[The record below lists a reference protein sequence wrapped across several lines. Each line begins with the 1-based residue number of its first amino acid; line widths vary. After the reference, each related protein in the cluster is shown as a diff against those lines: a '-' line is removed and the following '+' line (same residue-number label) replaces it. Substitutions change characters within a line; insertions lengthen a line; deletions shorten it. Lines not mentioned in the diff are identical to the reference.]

1 MSLFEPDD
9 FADDWY
15 VAGLN
20 QIGHMVAGGAAVV
33 VGGVWFAALCIG
45 ALELWQYYRRS
56 AVKADTITD
65 TAFWAY
71 GMAFGTAV
79 WFLPSVILLGG
90 AWMGLVWY
98 MSR

>member
-1 MSLFEPDD
+1 MSILEPDD
-9 FADDWY
+9 FGDRWY

-20 QIGHMVAGGAAVV
+20 QIGHIVAGGAAVV
-33 VGGVWFAALCIG
+33 VFGMVGAAICI
-45 ALELWQYYRRS
+45 AVLELWQYYRRS